1 MTPPL
6 HPPIDQ
12 PSVSA
17 DERFGGPDRWG
28 DTREERP
35 PASDVNQ
42 QIQAAV
48 AHAYRMHS
56 GLVFRLA
63 LRYGRGRPAFAEDI
77 TQDVFLQLWRCA
89 GDLES
94 LDAIEGWLYTT
105 TTRRCLN
112 KLRNERIA
120 GLFTLRWLRADEP
133 SIDADVVQGARDE
146 LRRAFDALATLP
158 PKERVAFAMYHL
170 DGKSQDE
177 IGAVLGHSKSYVSK
191 LITRATENLVRQ
203 GWGVSP

>member
-1 MTPPL
+1 MTTPL
-6 HPPIDQ
+6 HPPIG
-12 PSVSA
+12 PRSVST
-17 DERFGGPDRWG
+17 DERFGAPDGWG
-28 DTREERP
+28 GTRKGRAPSSEVR
-35 PASDVNQ
+35 Q
-42 QIQAAV
+42 QIHAAV
-48 AHAYRMHS
+48 ARAYRAHS

-112 KLRNERIA
+112 KLRNERIS
-120 GLFTLRWLRADEP
+120 GLLTLRWLRADEP
-133 SIDADVVQGARDE
+133 SVDADVVQGARDE

-177 IGAVLGHSKSYVSK
+177 IGAVLGHSKGYVSK
-191 LITRATENLVRQ
+191 LITRATESLVRQ